1 MVLSV
6 SLRVAIAVLIAAQ
19 LALVIVSLIDLAR
32 RPAVLG
38 GRKWVWLLVI
48 LFGNMLGPILY
59 LALGRKAAP
68 AAGPDSRQ
76 APSADRAQRAAD
88 VLYGKKEGQ

>member
-1 MVLSV
+1 MALSA
-6 SLRVAIAVLIAAQ
+6 SLRIAIAVLIAAQ

-38 GRKWVWLLVI
+38 GRKWIWLLVI
-48 LFGNMLGPILY
+48 LLGNMLGPILY

-68 AAGPDSRQ
+68 AAEPDSRQ
-76 APSADRAQRAAD
+76 APSPDRAQRAAD
-88 VLYGKKEGQ
+88 VLYGKKDAR